1 MAAELVANW
10 KFTAAKEQIMALASE
25 HKAVP
30 AGVQTNGH
38 INGDAAGENIE
49 GSSRPRPQ
57 PRRRSSLLMPK
68 RKRLVLLACL
78 FTCFTY

>member
-25 HKAVP
+25 RKAVP
-30 AGVQTNGH
+30 AGVPTNAH
-38 INGDAAGENIE
+38 VNGDVEGENIE

-68 RKRLVLLACL
+68 RKRSVPFAC
-78 FTCFTY
+78 